1 MKRINPHAKVH
12 TQLLD
17 HTCASSVDDLFSTV
31 KRELGTSADILMNN
45 ASGVSHHSD
54 VADGDVG
61 SWWASMEALLKGPY
75 LVSRAF
81 IRSALEER
89 KESKAAECGG
99 RGVIV
104 HSTSI
109 ASYWSVRQCSAY
121 QVAKI
126 ALNRLSEFIRLGKYL
141 CA

>member
-1 MKRINPHAKVH
+1 MKLINPYARVH

-17 HTCASSVDDLFSTV
+17 HTSTSAVDGLFSTV

-45 ASGVSHHSD
+45 AGNSSHFSE
-54 VADGDVG
+54 VAHGDVG

-75 LVSRAF
+75 LMSRAF
-81 IRSALEER
+81 IRSALEE
-89 KESKAAECGG
+89 KNATECGIG

-104 HSTSI
+104 HTSSL
-109 ASYWSVRQCSAY
+109 ASYYSVGGCSAY

-126 ALNRLSEFIRLGKYL
+126 ALNRLSEFIRIGKL
-141 CA
+141 VPR